1 MNIEDIKL
9 VRFKTGEDII
19 GYVSDINDDRIN
31 IKFPMVVITDDVNG
45 QKAYVMAPWLPHQLY
60 KLNETSIWSNDVM
73 FVADA
78 TDVFVDYYKEMVT
91 KLEKY
96 ITASEIMEHM
106 QDEEELIDAL
116 IEKDSNVVH

>member
-1 MNIEDIKL
+1 MIIEDIKL

-19 GYVSDINDDRIN
+19 GYVSDINDDKIN
-31 IKFPMVVITDDVNG
+31 IRFPMLVVTDDVNG

-60 KLNETSIWSNDVM
+60 KFNETSIWSNDIM

-78 TDVFVDYYKEMVT
+78 TEVFIDYYKEMVT

-96 ITASEIMEHM
+96 ITVSEIMENM
-106 QDEEELIDAL
+106 EDEEEMIDAL
-116 IEKDSNVVH
+116 IEKGSSVVH

>member
-19 GYVSDINDDRIN
+19 GYVSDINHDKLN
-31 IKFPMVVITDDVNG
+31 IKFPMLVITDDVNG

-60 KLNETSIWSNDVM
+60 KLNEASVWSNDVM

-78 TDVFVDYYKEMVT
+78 TDVFIDYYKEMVV

-106 QDEEELIDAL
+106 QEEEELIDAL
-116 IEKDSNVVH
+116 MEKDSSVVH

>member
-78 TDVFVDYYKEMVT
+78 TDVFVDYYKEMVV

-106 QDEEELIDAL
+106 QDEEELIEAL
-116 IEKDSNVVH
+116 IEKDSNVIH

>member
-19 GYVSDINDDRIN
+19 GYVSDINHDRIN

-78 TDVFVDYYKEMVT
+78 TDVFVDYYKEMVV

>member
-1 MNIEDIKL
+1 MNIDDIKL

-19 GYVSDINDDRIN
+19 GYVSDINDDKIN

-78 TDVFVDYYKEMVT
+78 TDVFVDYYKEMVV

-106 QDEEELIDAL
+106 QDEEELIEAL

>member
-19 GYVSDINDDRIN
+19 GYVSDINDDKIN

-78 TDVFVDYYKEMVT
+78 TDVFVDYYKEMVV

-106 QDEEELIDAL
+106 QDEEELIEAL

>member
-19 GYVSDINDDRIN
+19 GYVSDINHDKLN

-78 TDVFVDYYKEMVT
+78 TDVFVDYYKEMVV

-106 QDEEELIDAL
+106 QEEEELIDAL
-116 IEKDSNVVH
+116 MEKDSSVVH

>member
-78 TDVFVDYYKEMVT
+78 TDVFVDYYKEMVV